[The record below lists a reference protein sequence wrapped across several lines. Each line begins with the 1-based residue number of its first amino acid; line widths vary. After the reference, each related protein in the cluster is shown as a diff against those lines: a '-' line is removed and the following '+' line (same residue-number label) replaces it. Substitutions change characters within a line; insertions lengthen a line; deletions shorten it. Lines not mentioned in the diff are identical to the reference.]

1 MKTNVFKGA
10 TFHIINESYE
20 QSEGALEIIEQIERM
35 IAELGGRLCDDPSAA
50 MYVVHEDGYDQ
61 QIW

>member
-1 MKTNVFKGA
+1 MFKGA

-20 QSEGALEIIEQIERM
+20 QSENALETIEQIERL
-35 IAELGGRLCDDPSAA
+35 IGELGGRLCDDSSAA

-61 QIW
+61 